1 MLLEEFGVR
10 VEGPLAPWASGFASE
25 LARCGYMHRSISRQL
40 GVFAY
45 ASRWLRR
52 RGLRPRDLTPA
63 RVERLLQSRCRDGYT
78 HWRTRRGITPMLEYL
93 RAVDVVSTAARPAR
107 LRNYSDRLLGQ
118 YHDYLVQERGLVT
131 ATVRSLCN
139 IARKF
144 LAQRASAASVRALS
158 AANVR
163 DFFRKQS
170 RGFSTGYAGSI
181 SSALR
186 SLLRFLHVEGRIP
199 APLEGAVPSI
209 AGWRLT
215 SLPKSLTPSAV
226 RRLLQSC
233 DRRRL
238 IGRRDYAVLVLV
250 VRLGLRA
257 CEVVRLELEDLD
269 WRRGEIVVRGKGKTV
284 SRLPMPKDVGDALS
298 AYVVRRPRV
307 VSRAVFLRSL
317 APLRPGT
324 TSTIKQLVA
333 KASRRAGLPL
343 VSPHKLRHTVA
354 TEMLRRGGSLA
365 EIAQVLRHR
374 SLATT
379 AIYAKVDRTALR
391 DLAQPWP
398 GGVA

>member
-1 MLLEEFGVR
+1 MLLEEYGVR
-10 VEGPLAPWASGFASE
+10 VEGPLERWARGFASE
-25 LARCGYMHRSISRQL
+25 LAKCGYMHRSISRQL

-52 RGLRPRDLTPA
+52 RGLQPRALTPA
-63 RVERLLQSRCRDGYT
+63 RVQRLLQSRRRDGYT
-78 HWRTRRGITPMLEYL
+78 RWRTERGIAPLLEYL
-93 RAVDVVSTAARPAR
+93 RAADVVPPVRPAR
-107 LRNYSDRLLGQ
+107 LGNYSDRLLGQ
-118 YHDYLVQERGLVT
+118 YHDYLVQERGLVA

-139 IARKF
+139 TARKF
-144 LAQRASAASVRALS
+144 LARRGSAASVEAIS
-158 AANVR
+158 AADVR
-163 DFFRKQS
+163 GFFRKQS
-170 RGFSTGYAGSI
+170 RGFSARYAATVAT
-181 SSALR
+181 ALR
-186 SLLRFLHVEGRIP
+186 SLLRFLHVEGRVP
-199 APLEGAVPSI
+199 SPLEGAVPSI
-209 AGWRLT
+209 SGWRLT

-233 DRRRL
+233 DRRRV
-238 IGRRDYAVLVLV
+238 IGRRDYAVLVLL

-317 APLRPGT
+317 APLVPGT

-354 TEMLRRGGSLA
+354 VEMLRRGGTLA

>member
-1 MLLEEFGVR
+1 MLVEEYGVR
-10 VEGPLAPWASGFASE
+10 VEGPLEPWARGFTSE
-25 LARCGYMHRSISRQL
+25 LARCGYKHRSISRQL

-52 RGLRPRDLTPA
+52 RGLRPHDLTPA
-63 RVERLLQSRCRDGYT
+63 RVQRLLQSRCRDGHT
-78 HWRTRRGITPMLEYL
+78 HWRTERGITPLLEYL
-93 RAVDVVSTAARPAR
+93 RAADVVSAARPAR
-107 LRNYSDRLLGQ
+107 LRNYSERLLGQ

-139 IARKF
+139 TARKF
-144 LAQRASAASVRALS
+144 LARRRSAASVGAIS
-158 AANVR
+158 AADVR

-170 RGFSTGYAGSI
+170 RGFSTAYAATVAT
-181 SSALR
+181 ALR

-238 IGRRDYAVLVLV
+238 IGRRDYAVLILL

-257 CEVVRLELEDLD
+257 CEVVRLDLEDLD
-269 WRRGEIVVRGKGKTV
+269 WRRGEILVRGKGKTV

-324 TSTIKQLVA
+324 TSTIQSLVA